1 MFSKSTVLALAVLAS
16 LLATVP
22 AADAVAAPAPCS
34 MFCEDKPPSAKDCTM
49 FCAEPPVPPADAH
62 GCRLM
67 CDLGKPQGQGVA

>member
-1 MFSKSTVLALAVLAS
+1 MFSKSTVLAVAVLAP
-16 LLATVP
+16 LLAVVP

-34 MFCEDKPPSAKDCTM
+34 MFCEDTPPSAEGCAM
-49 FCAEPPVPPADAH
+49 FCAEPPVPPADAR